1 MAFQGKVIA
10 VTGAASGMGLAT
22 AQLLASRGA
31 HVSLAD
37 LNEERLQKARLTL
50 SVSDDDER
58 HLYTVVDV
66 GKTASV
72 DAWIEATVQKF
83 GRLDG
88 AVNMA
93 GVIIKATPIVDAS
106 DKDWEFVMGVN
117 ATGVFR
123 CLRAQ
128 LRAMNGKGGSI
139 VSAAS
144 TFGQIGAPGNVAY
157 CASKAAVI
165 AATRTAAKEHDHIRV
180 NCVAPGSVNTPLSAS
195 EDPEDVK
202 RGLQV
207 TVQKRRAEPAEI
219 AKVIAFLLSDE
230 ASFVTGAVYNV
241 DGGVT
246 YDRLFYPTICI
257 LS

>member
-1 MAFQGKVIA
+1 MSSFNGKVIA
-10 VTGAASGMGLAT
+10 ITGAASGMGLAT

-31 HVSLAD
+31 HISLAD
-37 LNEERLQKARLTL
+37 LNEDGLKNAMSTL
-50 SVSDDDER
+50 AGSEDSER

-66 GKTASV
+66 RKTASV
-72 DAWIEATVQKF
+72 DSWIEATVQKF
-83 GRLDG
+83 GTLNG

-93 GVIIKATPIVDAS
+93 GVIAKATPIADAS
-106 DKDWEFVMGVN
+106 DEDWEFVMGVN

-128 LRAMNGKGGSI
+128 LRAMSGKGGSI

-165 AATRTAAKEHDHIRV
+165 AAMRTAAKEHQHIRV

-202 RGLQV
+202 RGLQI
-207 TVQKRRAEPAEI
+207 TAQKRRAEPVEI
-219 AKVIAFLLSDE
+219 ANVIAFLLSDE

-241 DGGVT
+241 DGGWV
-246 YDRLFYPTICI
+246 C
-257 LS
+257 